1 MLSAL
6 SKSSLPTSQL
16 SAAEKV
22 NGTDLFIVERVEGL
36 IDHYPIFQESHQS
49 YTEEQIVA
57 GDVVDAILLELGTVA
72 GSSREFL
79 YNELHSGIIGYLHSN
94 GKTTYADLSSR
105 LLADLSNAFEFRS
118 MSQEDTSEY
127 ARAGHDHYLQYSD
140 TRVFPWHPTKTD
152 DTQCW
157 LGNFVVWQQ
166 SDGKYTSNEISVY
179 TPELE
184 YSAKDN
190 ASKPDVGEV
199 RFMGWP
205 SIESINK
212 SNSPIQVSAYQTNV
226 TLVADAENG
235 GWWAVCNGASVNC
248 QANRFQDACQFFA
261 GNPRATQFTLP
272 SLNNFI
278 MPNPG
283 TNMLAPTEYV
293 EHVNGLS
300 SHCHQLE
307 QPSESTQTFE
317 LKGTITI
324 QASNYGENQ
333 SEFSVHSG
341 KQPRNDSQIGRLT
354 ELTCTFNP
362 DQHLLSIPTTT
373 IVVGD
378 DKETKPKHNKTLALV
393 YIGEF

>member
-1 MLSAL
+1 M
-6 SKSSLPTSQL
+6 
-16 SAAEKV
+16 
-22 NGTDLFIVERVEGL
+22 
-36 IDHYPIFQESHQS
+36 
-49 YTEEQIVA
+49 
-57 GDVVDAILLELGTVA
+57 
-72 GSSREFL
+72 
-79 YNELHSGIIGYLHSN
+79 HSN

-212 SNSPIQVSAYQTNV
+212 SNSPIQVSAY
-226 TLVADAENG
+226 
-235 GWWAVCNGASVNC
+235 
-248 QANRFQDACQFFA
+248 
-261 GNPRATQFTLP
+261 
-272 SLNNFI
+272 
-278 MPNPG
+278 
-283 TNMLAPTEYV
+283 
-293 EHVNGLS
+293 
-300 SHCHQLE
+300 
-307 QPSESTQTFE
+307 
-317 LKGTITI
+317 
-324 QASNYGENQ
+324 
-333 SEFSVHSG
+333 
-341 KQPRNDSQIGRLT
+341 
-354 ELTCTFNP
+354 
-362 DQHLLSIPTTT
+362 
-373 IVVGD
+373 
-378 DKETKPKHNKTLALV
+378 
-393 YIGEF
+393 